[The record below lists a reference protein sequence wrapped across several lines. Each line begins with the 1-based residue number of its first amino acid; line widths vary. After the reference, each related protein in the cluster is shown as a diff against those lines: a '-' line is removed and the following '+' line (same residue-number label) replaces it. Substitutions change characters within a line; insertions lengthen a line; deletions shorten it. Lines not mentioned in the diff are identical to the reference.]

1 VRATLM
7 GAAFLTLFLSNVTLG
22 RLGAFFERMTALE
35 FWALNAAIAATG
47 GILALALGRRLER
60 MLA

>member
-1 VRATLM
+1 
-7 GAAFLTLFLSNVTLG
+7 LG